1 MRFIFY
7 WDIVTIMV
15 ADVIVGECK
24 FIKKIMWVRDKREGD
39 GYVPFSYHTV
49 YSCLVE

>member
-1 MRFIFY
+1 M
-7 WDIVTIMV
+7 TIMV
-15 ADVIVGECK
+15 AVVIVGACK
-24 FIKKIMWVRDKREGD
+24 FIQNFMWVRDKREGD